1 MAPASKYTL
10 RGRQKVCQWHDVPD
24 HPDQAVADWMV
35 HMHGQEWQIRDDNMP
50 PSYQKAAKTLHKV
63 LSSTKANIRHA
74 LAHLKDHQYGLHE
87 AAIAAWFGWIPR
99 KKDDDQDPDD
109 FGLKGITFPS
119 TKVKSKP
126 SAENLARFPV
136 LSEKELARG
145 LYLSDMGPSAYLPK
159 VAFVPFHDRWGIS
172 VLENNIT
179 VLKARIAKGD
189 DSPEVMEANQLA
201 LAEFE
206 AGRWPHNWG
215 QGANHI
221 ITSGASFPYLAA
233 PNPGAPINGY
243 FNPGDHVCTVGIHV
257 DGYTKLASHLGWVQ
271 DDRLMQA

>member
-10 RGRQKVCQWHDVPD
+10 RGRQKVCHWHDVPD
-24 HPDQAVADWMV
+24 HPDQAVKDWMV
-35 HMHGQEWQIRDDNMP
+35 YIHDHKMQIRDDNMP
-50 PSYQKAAKTLHKV
+50 PSYQQAAKELHRHLNNAK
-63 LSSTKANIRHA
+63 SNIRHA

-87 AAIAAWFGWIPR
+87 AAIAAWFGWILPR
-99 KKDDDQDPDD
+99 KDEEGEQVPWNDT
-109 FGLKGITFPS
+109 LKAITFPA

-145 LYLSDMGPSAYLPK
+145 LYLSDMGPTAYLDR
-159 VAFVPFHDRWGIS
+159 VAFVPFHDRWGIP

-179 VLKARIAKGD
+179 VLKAKVARQ
-189 DSPEVMEANQLA
+189 EATEADLEA

-215 QGANHI
+215 QGVNHTI
-221 ITSGASFPYLAA
+221 SSGASFAYLAA
-233 PNPGAPINGY
+233 PNPGAPINGM

-257 DGYTKLASHLGWVQ
+257 NGYTKLASHLGWVQ
-271 DDRLMQA
+271 GDRLVAA